1 MNGRVIMWSGKAKKQ
16 LGYFDTDGPLTSAD
30 INNKHNVLAVTRL
43 DGSLQFYNIS
53 SFENP
58 YIFKEF
64 KLVKGKSIDQIAFS
78 SSGEELAALS
88 KA

>member
-1 MNGRVIMWSGKAKKQ
+1 MWSGKAKKQ
-16 LGYFDTDGPLTSAD
+16 LGYFDTDSHITSAD
-30 INNKHNVLAVTRL
+30 INNKHNVLAVTRQ

-64 KLVKGKSIDQIAFS
+64 KLTKGQPIDQIAFS
-78 SSGEELAALS
+78 SSGD
-88 KA
+88 